1 MRTSLLAPLGVA
13 LGTAAG
19 ALLWAGWR
27 WVTPHRQA
35 GQADRLKLDARE
47 VWFRSLD
54 GTRLHGLWLPGRRDY
69 PTVVLCHGYF
79 KSLAEPLDVGVAL
92 KEAGYNAFLFDFRAC
107 GRSGGRFT
115 TIGYKEAWDV
125 EAAVRFVGERFGHG
139 PVGVLG
145 ISMGA
150 AAAIIA
156 AAQAGEIAALVADS
170 AFGHLEGVM
179 GKKIPELVPARWA
192 VPFGWVVV
200 RIGEA
205 LAGARLRGVRP
216 LDYVGRIS
224 PRPLLL
230 ICGEEDSY
238 IPHEQF
244 RELFEAAGE
253 PKEMWIAP
261 GSNHAVARWDH
272 QEEYMRRVLKFFDRH
287 LRGLKRP
294 RRRQPA
300 RMPSA
305 WNGPSPRAC
314 STSVR

>member
-1 MRTSLLAPLGVA
+1 MRRSWLAPLGLA

-19 ALLWAGWR
+19 ALLWIGWR
-27 WVTPHRQA
+27 WVTPRRE
-35 GQADRLKLDARE
+35 ADPADPPGFDAQE

-54 GTRLHGLWLPGRRDY
+54 RTRLRGLWLPGRRDY
-69 PTVVLCHGYF
+69 PTLVLCHGYF

-92 KEAGYNAFLFDFRAC
+92 NEAGYNVLLFDFRAS

-115 TIGYKEAWDV
+115 TIGHKETWDV
-125 EAAVRFVGERFGHG
+125 EAAVRFVGERYGRG

-156 AAQAGEIAALVADS
+156 AAQTGEIAALVADS
-170 AFGHLEGVM
+170 AFAHLEGVM
-179 GKKIPELVPARWA
+179 GKKIPEFAPVRWA
-192 VPFGWVVV
+192 APLGWVSVL
-200 RIGEA
+200 IGEA
-205 LAGARLRGVRP
+205 MAGARLRRLRP
-216 LDYVGRIS
+216 VDHVGRIS

-244 RELFEAAGE
+244 GELMEAAGE

-261 GSNHAVARWDH
+261 GSDHAVARLDH
-272 QEEYMRRVLKFFDRH
+272 PQEYMRRLLAFFDRH

-300 RMPSA
+300 KTP
-305 WNGPSPRAC
+305 
-314 STSVR
+314 